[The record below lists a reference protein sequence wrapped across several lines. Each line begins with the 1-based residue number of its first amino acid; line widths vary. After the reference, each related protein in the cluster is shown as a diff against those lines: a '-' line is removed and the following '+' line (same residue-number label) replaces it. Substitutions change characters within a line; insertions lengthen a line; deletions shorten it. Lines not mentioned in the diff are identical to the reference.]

1 LRYISVWGRGD
12 EQLMPRIIV
21 YSSVCC
27 PYCVRALALLRS
39 KGARFEVIDVT
50 MRPQLRAEMRER
62 AGGINTVPQI
72 FIGERHVGGCDEL
85 HELEEAGSLDPM
97 LAE

>member
-1 LRYISVWGRGD
+1 
-12 EQLMPRIIV
+12 MPKIVV

-27 PYCVRALALLRS
+27 PYSMRALALLES
-39 KGARFEVIDVT
+39 KGAKCEVIDVT
-50 MRPQLRAEMRER
+50 MCSKLRAEMRER

-85 HELEEAGSLDPM
+85 HELEEAGSLDSL
-97 LAE
+97 LAD

>member
-1 LRYISVWGRGD
+1 
-12 EQLMPRIIV
+12 MPRIVV
-21 YSSVCC
+21 YSSLCC

-39 KGARFEVIDVT
+39 KGVAYEVIDVT
-50 MRPQLRAEMRER
+50 MCSKRRAEMRER

-85 HELEEAGSLDPM
+85 HELEEAGSLD
-97 LAE
+97 LLLTD